1 MASKRRLKKDVVAL
15 ATALFDEALLFRAFA
30 SDEQVNELEALMDDI
45 MVWTD
50 DTIRRIARPDGKDN
64 PKLVRAYYTKLRR
77 DINSTV
83 EKFDER
89 LVKVLESL

>member
-15 ATALFDEALLFRAFA
+15 AAALFDEALLFRAFA
-30 SDEQVNELEALMDDI
+30 SGEQVDELEALMDDI

-50 DTIRRIARPDGKDN
+50 DTIRRVARPDGKDN

-77 DINSTV
+77 DINETAQ
-83 EKFDER
+83 KFDER
-89 LVKVLESL
+89 LVKVLEVL